1 MSTLKN
7 RVREEFNSDPML
19 SFDPSVGYVR
29 IPQSIVDEFSKK
41 YDELVIA
48 GKLKESERNKFL
60 KQFDEENKIR
70 AEADANIKEHLGDEH
85 FYGEVGTPLLL
96 GDRWRFGMS

>member
-1 MSTLKN
+1 MSTLQS
-7 RVREEFNSDPML
+7 RVREEFNSDPMF
-19 SFDPSVGYVR
+19 SFDPSVGYVH
-29 IPQSIVDEFSKK
+29 IPQSKVDEFYKK

-48 GKLKESERNKFL
+48 GKLKDSERNEFL
-60 KQFDEENKIR
+60 EQIKKTNADRK
-70 AEADANIKEHLGDEH
+70 EADASIKEHLGEEH